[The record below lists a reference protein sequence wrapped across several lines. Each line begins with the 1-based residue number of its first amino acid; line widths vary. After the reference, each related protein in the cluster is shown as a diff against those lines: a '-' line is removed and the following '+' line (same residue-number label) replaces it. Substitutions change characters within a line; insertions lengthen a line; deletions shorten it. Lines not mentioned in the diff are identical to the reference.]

1 MAKLVGQRIKRRE
14 DPKLITGHA
23 TYVDDMQLPGL
34 LHATVLRSPHP
45 HAKIVHINVEKAL
58 ALPGVVKIYTGKDLE
73 GKINPVPTSWRV
85 PGADLIETKQYP
97 LAIDTVR
104 YVGDGVAFIVAKDRY
119 ISRDALDL
127 IEIEYEVLPSVSNQK
142 AARKPDAPKIY
153 EEVANNTAFTYI
165 AGEVLDEDLDNEE
178 VVVRE
183 SYNLQR
189 VAPSPMETRNSLG
202 QYNPATRHLKLYI
215 GSQNPHIHRMVLS
228 EVLDFPEHKLQIKV
242 ADMGGG
248 FGGKIGVYPD
258 EALVA
263 YATIDLQCPV
273 KWIEGR
279 NEHFQSANAGR
290 DMMVDVELAGT
301 SDGYI
306 KALRVVNT
314 ANIGAYLATFGP
326 GNPTIDFGLMMS
338 GAYKIPKAQCT
349 TYGMYTNTMSVDSY
363 RGAGKPEATY
373 MLERAVEEFAR
384 RIGMDPVEVRRK
396 NFAHKD
402 EFPFTNTQGLV
413 YDSGDYDKAL
423 DKALEMAGYEK
434 LRKEQA
440 ELRKQG
446 KYIGIG
452 LASYVELS
460 GFGPSPVAGAI
471 GFQGGIWENS
481 TVRVHPGGTV
491 TVFTG
496 TSPHGQAHDT
506 TFTQIVADKLG
517 IPFDDINFV
526 FNDTRTVSMG
536 WGTYGSR
543 SLPVGGTAVA
553 MATDKVVAKAKTIAA
568 HMLETEE
575 DNVEFGDGV
584 FSVIGNPENKC
595 TFQEVAK
602 AANFA
607 WSLPEGMEPG
617 LEEKMFYDPSN
628 FTYPFGTHI
637 AVVEVDVDT
646 GAIEILRYIA
656 VDDSGKIVNPLVA
669 EGQVLGA
676 LAQGIGQALW
686 EGIQY
691 DEKGQLLSGS
701 FMDYT
706 MPKAR
711 FFPKME
717 LAFTETLSPVNQLGS
732 KGVAESGVTG
742 SIASTVNAVIDALT
756 PFGVKNIEM
765 PLTPEKVWRAIQKG
779 EKNE

>member
-1 MAKLVGQRIKRRE
+1 MDKLVGQGVKRRE
-14 DPKLITGHA
+14 DPKLITGNA
-23 TYVDDMQLPGL
+23 TYLDDIPVPGL
-34 LHATVLRSPHP
+34 LHAAVLRSPHP
-45 HAKIVHINVEKAL
+45 HAKIISIDTTEAMAHPDVIAV
-58 ALPGVVKIYTGKDLE
+58 YTGKDLE

-85 PGADLIETKQYP
+85 PASDLIETDQYP

-104 YVGDGVAFIVAKDRY
+104 YVGDGVAFVVAKDRY
-119 ISRDALDL
+119 VVQDVLALIDV
-127 IEIEYEVLPSVSNQK
+127 EYEVLPSVANQK
-142 AARKPDAPKIY
+142 DARKEDAPQIY
-153 EEVANNTAFTYI
+153 EQVPNNTAFTYV
-165 AGEVLDEDLDNEE
+165 AGEVTDEDIDEAE
-178 VVVRE
+178 VVVRG

-189 VAPSPMETRNSLG
+189 VAPSPMETRNSMA
-202 QYNPATRHLKLYI
+202 QYNPATQDLKIYI

-228 EVLDFPEHKLQIKV
+228 EVLDFPEHKLQVKV

-263 YATIDLQCPV
+263 YAAKDLQRPV
-273 KWIEGR
+273 KWIEER
-279 NEHFQSANAGR
+279 NEHFQSANGGR

-301 SDGYI
+301 KDGYI
-306 KALRVVNT
+306 TALRVENT

-326 GNPTIDFGLMMS
+326 GNPTIDFGLMVS

-373 MLERAVEEFAR
+373 MLERVLEDFAR
-384 RIGMDPVEVRRK
+384 EINMDPVEVRRL
-396 NFAHKD
+396 NFAKEE
-402 EFPFTNTQGLV
+402 EFPFTNAQGLI

-423 DKALEMAGYEK
+423 NKALEMADYEK
-434 LRKEQA
+434 LRAEQKEA
-440 ELRKQG
+440 RKNG

-460 GFGPSPVAGAI
+460 GFGPSPVAGGI

-481 TVRVHPGGTV
+481 TVRVHPRGTV

-517 IPFDDINFV
+517 IPYDDINFV
-526 FNDTRTVSMG
+526 FNDTRSVSMG

-543 SLPVGGTAVA
+543 SLAVGGNAVA
-553 MATDKVVAKAKTIAA
+553 IATDKVVEKARLIAA
-568 HMLETEE
+568 HLLEE
-575 DNVEFGDGV
+575 DVEDVVFQRGV
-584 FSVIGNPENKC
+584 FSVKDDGTKQMS
-595 TFQEVAK
+595 FQEIAK

-617 LEEKMFYDPSN
+617 LEEQTFYDPSN

-637 AVVEVDVDT
+637 VVVEVDIET
-646 GAIEILRYIA
+646 GEIEILRYIA
-656 VDDSGKIVNPLVA
+656 VDDSGNIINPMVA
-669 EGQVLGA
+669 KGQVHGA
-676 LAQGIGQALW
+676 IAQGVGQALW

-691 DEKGQLLSGS
+691 DETGQLLSGS

-711 FFPKME
+711 FFPNIE
-717 LAFTETLSPVNQLGS
+717 SAFTVTPTPVNQLGS
-732 KGVAESGVTG
+732 KGIAESGVTG
-742 SIASTVNAVIDALT
+742 SIASTVNAVIDALA
-756 PFGVKNIEM
+756 PLGVKNIEM
-765 PLTPEKVWRAIQKG
+765 PLTPEKVWRAISKG
-779 EKNE
+779 EENE